1 MLDTNPKFWNMND
14 FVRLPFYVRLASV
27 LLAITIIFMILYIG
41 KGVLVPVIM
50 ALLFAILVRP
60 ISSFFKRKLRFPNV
74 VASIITVTLFVV
86 FILGILVFI
95 SVQIS
100 NFSQDW
106 ETIEKNITIHI
117 SNLHNFVQESF
128 GVDESEQK
136 DFISNA
142 TSESKSSITGMITN
156 FILSFSDTLFN
167 MAMIPIYMFLFLL
180 YQNHLITFL
189 SKLIGGG
196 NQQSL
201 KKILYDIKTAVQSYL
216 FGVLI
221 QITIIATLTTIGL
234 TIIGVQHALL
244 LGVITGI
251 LGLIPYLGN
260 IIACVITV
268 FATLTGS
275 PDLSLILWILVVTAG
290 VQLIDNNITVPL
302 VVSSKVEINAFASII
317 GIFIGGMIAGIAG
330 MFLAIPIIAI
340 LKVIFDNVPSLEPW
354 GYLIGDDTPKIPQ
367 WYNKVPYLANQVGV
381 KEKLE
386 APTFTVT
393 TTHPEP
399 EEKEESDDVEES

>member
-1 MLDTNPKFWNMND
+1 MNNLI
-14 FVRLPFYVRLASV
+14 RLPFYVRLALV
-27 LLAITIIFMILYIG
+27 LLSITIIFVILYIA

-60 ISSFFKRKLRFPNV
+60 ISSFFKKKLRFSNV
-74 VASIITVTLFVV
+74 LASIVTVTLFVIL
-86 FILGILVFI
+86 ILGILTFI

-100 NFSQDW
+100 NFSEDW
-106 ETIEKNITIHI
+106 GTIEKNITIHI
-117 SNLHNFVQESF
+117 ANLQNFVQESF
-128 GVDESEQK
+128 GLDESEQK
-136 DFISNA
+136 NFINNA
-142 TSESKSSITGMITN
+142 TSESKSSITGMVTN

-189 SKLIGGG
+189 SKLVGGG
-196 NQQSL
+196 DQQSL

-221 QITIIATLTTIGL
+221 QISIIATLTTIGL

-260 IIACVITV
+260 IIACVITI

-275 PDLSLILWILVVTAG
+275 PDLSMILWILVVTTV
-290 VQLIDNNITVPL
+290 VQLVDNNIVVPL
-302 VVSSKVEINAFASII
+302 IVSSKVEINAFASII
-317 GIFIGGMIAGIAG
+317 GIFIGGMLAGIAG
-330 MFLAIPIIAI
+330 MFLAIPLIAI
-340 LKVIFDNVPSLEPW
+340 LKVIFDNVKGLEPW

-367 WYNKVPYLANQVGV
+367 WYNRVPYLANQVEG
-381 KEKLE
+381 KEKIE
-386 APTFTVT
+386 VPTFTVT
-393 TTHPEP
+393 TTL
-399 EEKEESDDVEES
+399 EESDKNEEEKGASEDVEEK